1 MGPIIDA
8 LQDRVAMWILQWPR
22 ETMASAAPTLQTTR
36 EPCRNEPCRNEGD
49 QEARLDEPARETD

>member
-8 LQDRVAMWILQWPR
+8 MQDRVAMWILQWPR

-36 EPCRNEPCRNEGD
+36 EPSLKEGD